1 MLARHREELAAGA
14 EHMGWKVG
22 FGAPAAME
30 RLGIDRP
37 LVGAL
42 TTGRRLPLGASVSVA
57 GWARGLI
64 EAEIAAYVGRDIG
77 AEATPEEAFAAVDAW
92 SLAIE
97 LADLDLPPDDI
108 EEILAGNVYHRHV
121 LLGDLAPADLDPT
134 RVSVTVRRDGAEVA
148 ATDRPHELVGD
159 LGWVLATTASTLAA
173 CGGALR
179 AGDVV
184 ITGSVV
190 PPIEVAPGQA
200 WQVTAEGL
208 GEVAVRLVES

>member
-1 MLARHREELAAGA
+1 MLARHRDELTAGA
-14 EHMGWKVG
+14 EHLGWKVG

-30 RLGIDRP
+30 RLGLDRP

-42 TTGRRLPLGASVSVA
+42 ITGRRLTPGASVSLD
-57 GWARGLI
+57 GWTRGVI

-77 AEATPEEAFAAVDAW
+77 AEATAAEAFAAVDAW

-97 LADLDLPPDDI
+97 LADVDLPPDDI
-108 EEILAGNVYHRHV
+108 EEILAGNIYHRHV
-121 LLGDLAPADLDPT
+121 LLGDLAPDDLDPT
-134 RVSVTVRRDGAEVA
+134 TVSVTVRRDGTEVA
-148 ATDRPHELVGD
+148 ATNRPHELVGE

-173 CGGALR
+173 SGAALR

-190 PPIEVAPGQA
+190 PPLDVGPGQS
-200 WQVTAEGL
+200 WDVTVEDL
-208 GEVAVRLVES
+208 GELKVRLK